1 MPTDKGQIISK
12 GIFDIPEFSQ
22 KRFVVVV
29 KTNSFIRFWGEFEDT
44 KSPLD
49 IIWPLVQKICRQG
62 GGGVRK
68 PEKMLTSF
76 MDGRYTI
83 TEVLLTSAKH
93 FKITWSI
100 FGPLG
105 ENNESFGVLLIYS
118 STTT

>member
-68 PEKMLTSF
+68 PEKNA
-76 MDGRYTI
+76 DVVYG
-83 TEVLLTSAKH
+83 
-93 FKITWSI
+93 WSI
-100 FGPLG
+100 YD
-105 ENNESFGVLLIYS
+105 NWSVTNECKAL
-118 STTT
+118 